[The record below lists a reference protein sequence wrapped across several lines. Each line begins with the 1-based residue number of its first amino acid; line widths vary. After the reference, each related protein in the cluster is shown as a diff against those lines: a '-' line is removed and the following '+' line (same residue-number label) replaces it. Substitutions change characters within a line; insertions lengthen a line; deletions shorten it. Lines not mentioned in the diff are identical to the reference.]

1 MAKDTVSCFYVV
13 YLPPV
18 WNLDHLMMSANLDMK
33 GIIIKCSHWLISWSN
48 VYRFIWFYIISFV
61 ECRALS
67 RVYVAGADHKKLS
80 QQFHGGYTDVDNRM
94 GLRSEDVHLL
104 HIISLF
110 IMPTW
115 APITQPSSCVHFS

>member
-1 MAKDTVSCFYVV
+1 MELVTSMWSEMALTVANTVAKDTVSCFYVV

-18 WNLDHLMMSANLDMK
+18 WNLDHLMMSANLDMR
-33 GIIIKCSHWLISWSN
+33 GIIIKCSHRLISWSN

-80 QQFHGGYTDVDNRM
+80 QQFHGGYRC
-94 GLRSEDVHLL
+94 R
-104 HIISLF
+104 
-110 IMPTW
+110 
-115 APITQPSSCVHFS
+115 QPYGP